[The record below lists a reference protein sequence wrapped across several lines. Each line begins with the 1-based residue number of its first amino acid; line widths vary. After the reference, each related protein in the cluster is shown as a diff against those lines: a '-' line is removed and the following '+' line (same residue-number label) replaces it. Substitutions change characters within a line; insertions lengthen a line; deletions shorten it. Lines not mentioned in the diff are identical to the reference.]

1 MSDPVKAVKAMR
13 RARNDFAFAAV
24 MFAATSGSALWIA
37 NSMDEGDRF
46 DLHSHLP
53 QTAEMTDFANFG
65 EKLMLVPC
73 GVFPLLSGFILHR
86 RRKAYEEAKRNVPPG
101 LTPS

>member
-1 MSDPVKAVKAMR
+1 MNDPVRTMR

-37 NSMDEGDRF
+37 NSMDDGDRF
-46 DLHSHLP
+46 DLHSRLP
-53 QTAEMTDFANFG
+53 KTAEMHDFANAG

-73 GVFPLLSGFILHR
+73 AIFPLISGYILHR
-86 RRKAYEEAKRNVPPG
+86 RRKTYEEAKRHAAD
-101 LTPS
+101 LTPR

>member
-1 MSDPVKAVKAMR
+1 MNDPVKAMR

-37 NSMDEGDRF
+37 NSMDDGERF
-46 DLHSHLP
+46 DLHSRLP
-53 QTAEMTDFANFG
+53 RTTEMTEFANFG

-73 GVFPLLSGFILHR
+73 AVFPLLSGVILHR
-86 RRKAYEEAKRNVPPG
+86 RRKTYEAAKKDVPPG

>member
-1 MSDPVKAVKAMR
+1 MIDPVKTMR

-37 NSMDEGDRF
+37 NAMDDGERF
-46 DLHSHLP
+46 DLHSRLP

-86 RRKAYEEAKRNVPPG
+86 RRKTYEEAKRNVPSG
-101 LTPS
+101 LTPP